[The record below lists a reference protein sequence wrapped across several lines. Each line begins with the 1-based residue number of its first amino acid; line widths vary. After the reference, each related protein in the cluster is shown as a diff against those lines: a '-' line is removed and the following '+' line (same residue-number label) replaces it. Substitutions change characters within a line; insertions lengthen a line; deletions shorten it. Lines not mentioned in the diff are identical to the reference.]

1 MSLRTL
7 GRGILPV
14 AALVTAGLTLTAC
27 GPGNN
32 DASGSATPS
41 SSPSASSPSSPA
53 PSPSS
58 SPPSAPSSSPAG
70 SGGSSGSGGSVSESV
85 PGVIDCGKS
94 LSKLEIRPKSILL
107 ACSDSTAGLQNLTW
121 SHWGRNTLTG
131 SPDDGPTPS
140 ATATATGEFFLN
152 DCDPDCATGHAH
164 TYPVKVTLSVVNSSP
179 LKSGDT
185 YFARA
190 SLTWQGAKPPAGT
203 KTTFVLQDPTAS

>member
-1 MSLRTL
+1 MRFRTL
-7 GRGILPV
+7 GRGIVP
-14 AALVTAGLTLTAC
+14 AAVLVTAGLTLTAC
-27 GPGNN
+27 GAGANG
-32 DASGSATPS
+32 ASGSAAP
-41 SSPSASSPSSPA
+41 SPSASSPSSPA
-53 PSPSS
+53 PTTSS
-58 SPPSAPSSSPAG
+58 SPPGAPSSAPAG
-70 SGGSSGSGGSVSESV
+70 SGGSSDSGGSASGSV

-121 SHWGRNTLTG
+121 SHWGHNTSTG

-140 ATATATGEFFLN
+140 ATATATGQFFLN

-185 YFARA
+185 YFGRA
-190 SLTWQGAKPPAGT
+190 SLTWQGTRPPAGT
-203 KTTFVLQDPTAS
+203 KTTFVLSGPTAS

>member
-1 MSLRTL
+1 MSSRTL

-14 AALVTAGLTLTAC
+14 AALVTAGLALTAC
-27 GPGNN
+27 GPGSN
-32 DASGSATPS
+32 DASGAVT
-41 SSPSASSPSSPA
+41 PSASSVPSSPTPSA
-53 PSPSS
+53 PPTSS
-58 SPPSAPSSSPAG
+58 SPPSVPSSSPAG
-70 SGGSSGSGGSVSESV
+70 SSDTGGGSASDSV
-85 PGVIDCGKS
+85 PGVIDCAKS

-121 SHWGRNTLTG
+121 SHWGHNTLTG

-140 ATATATGEFFLN
+140 ATATATGQFFLN

-185 YFARA
+185 YFGRA